1 MILVALGMLFGDRV
15 KYVGLVFGVG
25 FSCLL
30 ISLLLSMFNAMM
42 WRTHALI
49 DDMGQVNIWVMDPAV
64 EYVEEVAPLPN
75 TAVERVRSVAGVSW
89 AVPLY
94 SGALRTRLSDGRFRS
109 VQVLGIDDATL
120 TGLPPVM
127 VRGDADGLRG
137 RDAVFVDE
145 FSART
150 TLALRPTDGGPSRP
164 LTVGD
169 TLLINDRRALVAGV
183 CQVSPRFL
191 PKPTIYTTYS
201 RALAYAPPERRL
213 MSFVLAR
220 STAGEDASE
229 VAKRITRET
238 GYRAR
243 TSKEFSQD
251 TVSFY
256 VHHTDIVTHVGMMV
270 GLGTFVGFAIV
281 VLLLS
286 MFTRENQRYYA
297 TLKAMGAGNGTVLM
311 MLLTQAMA
319 ACVVGLGAG
328 VGFACVIGL
337 LGDDAGIP
345 FLIDLRVLGFTFGCV
360 VVMGTLA
367 VAINARPLLKL
378 EPGLVFRA

>member
-1 MILVALGMLFGDRV
+1 
-15 KYVGLVFGVG
+15 
-25 FSCLL
+25 
-30 ISLLLSMFNAMM
+30 
-42 WRTHALI
+42 
-49 DDMGQVNIWVMDPAV
+49 
-64 EYVEEVAPLPN
+64 
-75 TAVERVRSVAGVSW
+75 
-89 AVPLY
+89 
-94 SGALRTRLSDGRFRS
+94 
-109 VQVLGIDDATL
+109 
-120 TGLPPVM
+120 
-127 VRGDADGLRG
+127 
-137 RDAVFVDE
+137 
-145 FSART
+145 
-150 TLALRPTDGGPSRP
+150 
-164 LTVGD
+164 
-169 TLLINDRRALVAGV
+169 
-183 CQVSPRFL
+183 
-191 PKPTIYTTYS
+191 
-201 RALAYAPPERRL
+201 

-297 TLKAMGAGNGTVLM
+297 TLKAMGANNGTVLM
-311 MLLTQAMA
+311 MLLVQAMA
-319 ACVVGLGAG
+319 ACLVGLGAG
-328 VGFACVIGL
+328 VGFACLTGYL
-337 LGDDAGIP
+337 CDDSGIP

-360 VVMGTLA
+360 FVMGTLA